1 MGHAPPNT
9 SYFMFKVMQV
19 KYTLKSRVGRD
30 KDSAIF
36 SSLWIKVTKM
46 SDRSGVEEFDDPFPG
61 NRA

>member
-9 SYFMFKVMQV
+9 SYFMFKVMQI

-36 SSLWIKVTKM
+36 SSLSM